1 MSGNLFTPRMSVTSN
16 ERYKLQISGDDH
28 AKIMRGQ
35 NWEAIV
41 TDIETGVQYRA
52 HGAECGVGP
61 ECFCDAIAEP
71 VVEPRTET
79 IYTKTIWPGVDL
91 DGAEKDAV
99 VAFRL
104 REAAQDIATA
114 LTLLATPKVELAD
127 LTWDKLDGYGL
138 VFETRHEGAATAYGF
153 EKMLRPGAEDFEP
166 TPWTVNS

>member
-1 MSGNLFTPRMSVTSN
+1 MSGNLFTPKISAASN
-16 ERYKLQISGDDH
+16 ERYELHLSDEDG

-35 NWEAIV
+35 NWEAII

-52 HGAECGVGP
+52 NGAACSVGP

-91 DGAEKDAV
+91 DGAEKDSV

-104 REAAQDIATA
+104 REAVQDIATA
-114 LTLLATPKVELAD
+114 LTLLATPKVELAE
-127 LTWDKLDGYGL
+127 LTWDKRDGYGL
-138 VFETRHEGAATAYGF
+138 VFETRHEGAAKAYCF
-153 EKMLRPGAEDFEP
+153 DDMLRPDAEDWEP
-166 TPWTVNS
+166 APWAA